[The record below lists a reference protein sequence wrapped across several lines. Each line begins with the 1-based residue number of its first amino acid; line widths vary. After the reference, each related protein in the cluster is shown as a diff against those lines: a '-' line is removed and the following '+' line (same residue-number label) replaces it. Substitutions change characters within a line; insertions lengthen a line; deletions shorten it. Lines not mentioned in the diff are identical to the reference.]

1 MSLGGLSGLASGVD
15 TGSIVDQLISLERQQ
30 NARLGLRKSAAQAR
44 QTALK
49 DIATKLNALRTAAQD
64 LSSAGTWAT
73 SQTVES
79 SAPTKVAA
87 TLTAGAGIG
96 GTTIQVDRL
105 ASSAQRGYAW
115 VPDTTERTLTVANT
129 KDPSSTVTI
138 QVKANATAAEVA
150 AALNASVASPVGAAV
165 VKDADGNERLVLNAR
180 KTGQD
185 SAFTVT
191 TAGLAAG
198 QMTEETA
205 YQKLGT
211 VLDAAYRLNGGTTVL
226 PSQSNTLADVVPG
239 LKLQLK
245 GVTAGFETI
254 TVGSPATDTDAMK
267 TKIKAFVDAYN
278 AVVTTTRA
286 KVTEKSIA
294 DARTTTDAA
303 KGSLFGDSGL
313 LGMLSALRVR
323 MGDPVS
329 GATGLDQLADI
340 GVAVPKA
347 TGSTSQDAKEGKLAI
362 DDAKLSAALAADPAK
377 VRDLFEGFSAGL
389 ESFIKTQTGA
399 SGVLDMRDK
408 SAAEEIK
415 RITTQADLAET
426 RLQAK
431 EKRLKAQFAAMETAL
446 LNSQSQSAWLSGQLS
461 SLTRS

>member
-15 TGSIVDQLISLERQQ
+15 TSSIVDQLISLERQK
-30 NARLGLRKSAAQAR
+30 NARLGLRKSAAQSR

-49 DIATKLNALRTAAQD
+49 DIATKLNALKTAAQD
-64 LSSAGTWAT
+64 LGSAGTWAT
-73 SQTVES
+73 KQTVD
-79 SAPTKVAA
+79 SADPTKVTA

-96 GTTIQVDRL
+96 GSTIQVDRL

-115 VPDTTERTLTVANT
+115 VPDASDRTVAVAYGNDAT
-129 KDPSSTVTI
+129 SSVTI
-138 QVKANATAAEVA
+138 QVKANATAADVA
-150 AALNASVASPVGAAV
+150 SALNASASSPVSAAV
-165 VKDADGNERLVLNAR
+165 VKDASGNDRLVLNAR

-191 TAGLAAG
+191 TSGLAAG
-198 QMTEETA
+198 QLTEDAA
-205 YQKLGT
+205 YLKSGAT
-211 VLDAAYRLNGGTTVL
+211 LDAQYRLNGSSTVL
-226 PSQSNTLADVVPG
+226 TSQSNTLDNAIPG

-245 GVTAGFETI
+245 GIGSTFTSI
-254 TVGSPATDTDAMK
+254 TVGTPATDTEAMK
-267 TKIKAFVDAYN
+267 TKVKAFVDAYN

-286 KVTEKSIA
+286 KITEKSVA
-294 DARTTTDAA
+294 GATTTTDAA

-313 LGMLSALRVR
+313 LSMLSSLRIR
-323 MGDPVS
+323 MGDRVAGLS
-329 GATGLDQLADI
+329 GLDELADI

-377 VRDLFEGFSAGL
+377 VRDLFAGFSAGL
-389 ESFIKTQTGA
+389 ETFIKSQTGT
-399 SGVLDMRDK
+399 SGVLDKRDK
-408 SAAEEIK
+408 AADEEIK
-415 RITTQADLAET
+415 RITAQADLAET

-431 EKRLKAQFAAMETAL
+431 EKRLKAQFSAMETAL

-461 SLTRS
+461 SLSS

>member
-30 NARLGLRKSAAQAR
+30 NARLGLRKATAQAR

-49 DIATKLNALRTAAQD
+49 DIATKLNALKTAAQD

-73 SQTVES
+73 KQTVES
-79 SAPTKVAA
+79 ADPTKVTA
-87 TLTAGAGIG
+87 TLTGGAGIG
-96 GTTIQVDRL
+96 GSTIRVDRL

-115 VPDTTERTLTVANT
+115 VPNATDRSLTVAYSNDAT
-129 KDPSSTVTI
+129 SSVTI
-138 QVKANATAAEVA
+138 QIKANATAADVA
-150 AALNASVASPVGAAV
+150 AALNASTTSPVGAAV
-165 VKDADGNERLVLNAR
+165 VKDANGNDRLVLNAR

-191 TAGLAAG
+191 TTGLAAG
-198 QMTEETA
+198 QLTEDTA
-205 YQKLGT
+205 YRKTGAT
-211 VLDAAYRLNGGTTVL
+211 LDAQYRLNGSNTVL
-226 PSQSNTLADVVPG
+226 TSQSNTLENAIPG

-245 GVTAGFETI
+245 GVVTTFTSI
-254 TVGSPATDTDAMK
+254 TVGSPASDTEAMK
-267 TKIKAFVDAYN
+267 TKVKAFVDAYN

-286 KVTEKSIA
+286 KVTEKSVA
-294 DARTTTDAA
+294 GATTTTDAA

-323 MGDPVS
+323 MGDRVS
-329 GATGLDQLADI
+329 GLSGLDELADL

-362 DDAKLSAALAADPAK
+362 DDAKLSAALATDPAK
-377 VRDLFEGFSAGL
+377 VRDLFAGFSTGL
-389 ESFIKTQTGA
+389 ESFIKSQTGT

-408 SAAEEIK
+408 AADEEVK
-415 RITTQADLAET
+415 RITAQADLAET

-461 SLTRS
+461 SLTSR